1 VTLVTR
7 PYRLAYGLDVD
18 FSERGDP
25 GGTVASFNMA
35 IGKRQIPMLD
45 DLRRDPMYHDLL
57 RRLNLP
63 D

>member
-1 VTLVTR
+1 MSTFLR
-7 PYRLAYGLDVD
+7 
-18 FSERGDP
+18 RGAP

-35 IGKRQIPMLD
+35 VGKRQIPMLD
-45 DLRRDPMYHDLL
+45 DLRRDPVYHELL

>member
-1 VTLVTR
+1 MR
-7 PYRLAYGLDVD
+7 SHRLGSPMAWMSTFLR
-18 FSERGDP
+18 RGDP

-35 IGKRQIPMLD
+35 VGKRQIPMLD
-45 DLRRDPMYHDLL
+45 DLRRDPVYHELL